1 MWIATD
7 EGVSRIAGNET
18 QNYQERDGLAYF
30 STRSLVEDS
39 NGDIWI
45 GTDHG
50 LSHLHGRRL
59 RSRCGDS
66 GTRRRKVWS
75 ILEDHDGA
83 LWFGTRSHGLFRYA
97 KGTIVVGTTAQGLA
111 NNNIY
116 QLLADRRGSLWLS
129 GPTTIS
135 SFPLPPQEL
144 DRIRHAPQGECLRIT
159 GRCGA
164 GTNVRRPAALRLRGP
179 ATATSGLPA
188 AKVRGRVLP
197 VPALPSGPAESTD
210 HRDHGRRT

>member
-50 LSHLHGRRL
+50 LSHLHGGALCTMRRPL
-59 RSRCGDS
+59 RWPKKRCGRSSRTMMELCGLAPAATDCFA
-66 GTRRRKVWS
+66 TRKAGS
-75 ILEDHDGA
+75 
-83 LWFGTRSHGLFRYA
+83 SY
-97 KGTIVVGTTAQGLA
+97 TTAQGLA

-135 SFPLPPQEL
+135 SFPLPPQEPDPSDMHL
-144 DRIRHAPQGECLRIT
+144 KVNVYELPYDAGPVQMCGGQQPSGSVAPDGDIWFASSR
-159 GRCGA
+159 GA
-164 GTNVRRPAALRLRGP
+164 V
-179 ATATSGLPA
+179 
-188 AKVRGRVLP
+188 RVLP
-197 VPALPSGPAESTD
+197 VPPSAEWT
-210 HRDHGRRT
+210 RREH